1 MDTGT
6 VSLLVAIEDV
16 INGYMMTVIVH
27 VTHINHSGLL
37 INDLDLHFQRLLQ
50 LFPFSQQIWEEIE
63 GDIAAKDH
71 E

>member
-1 MDTGT
+1 
-6 VSLLVAIEDV
+6 
-16 INGYMMTVIVH
+16 MMTVIVH